1 MERVVEIRPGRV
13 AGVEQ
18 DGVCAFLGIP
28 YAAPPVGPGRWCPPA
43 APDPWVGVR
52 PCHELGPIAPQTR
65 VSGALAMAGEPDA
78 QSEDC
83 LTVNV
88 WTPGVDGG
96 RRPVMVWIHGGGFTG
111 GSGAGNLY
119 RGAVLA
125 GAHDVVVVT
134 INYRLGALGFLA
146 HPLLAEVSQGRLWA
160 GGRPWRG
167 FGNWGLADQV
177 AALAWVR
184 DNIVELGGDPGN
196 VTVFGE
202 SAGGMSISALLGSED
217 ARPLL
222 HRAVVQSGP
231 PYTHD
236 AEEGAGVARE
246 LAGILG
252 VELSRPALE
261 RVPAGTLVEAT
272 TELAAARRSRLGGG
286 VSLPFLP
293 TIDGGMLER
302 APEEDVARGGARDIP
317 LLIGT
322 NRDETAFFAAGDPA
336 VRGID
341 DEGLARWA
349 ARVAPADPSGLVHG
363 YREVRAE
370 RGDPVTPL
378 DLWVAISSDIM
389 FRRPSLRFA
398 TAHRASV
405 TGEHA
410 AASVGGA
417 GAGAGNGAGAEPG
430 AGNGAGSGNGAGT
443 FAYLFTVAS
452 PAFGGALGSC
462 HALEIP
468 FVFGLVGDPVVQ
480 RFTGGGEEVSLL
492 SGRMQE
498 AWTSFARTGAP
509 RVGADPEWAVWDG
522 TTRRTMVLGPWPP
535 RRGVTHVVNGPRQE
549 ELAIL
554 DRALEPATRPPA
566 GA

>member
-1 MERVVEIRPGRV
+1 MERVVEIRSGRV

-18 DGVCAFLGIP
+18 GGVCAFLGIP
-28 YAAPPVGPGRWCPPA
+28 YAAAPVGPGRWCPPA
-43 APDPWVGVR
+43 VPDPWVGVR
-52 PCHELGPIAPQTR
+52 PCYEPGPIAPQAR
-65 VSGALAMAGEPDA
+65 VAGALAMAGEPDE

-83 LTVNV
+83 LTLNV
-88 WTPGVDGG
+88 WTPGVGGG
-96 RRPVMVWIHGGGFTG
+96 RRPVMVWVHGGGFTG

-119 RGAVLA
+119 RGAALA
-125 GAHDVVVVT
+125 GGHDVVVVT

-146 HPLLAEVSQGRLWA
+146 HPLLGAASRGRPWA

-177 AALAWVR
+177 AALAWVK
-184 DNIVELGGDPGN
+184 DSIGELGGDPGN

-252 VELSRPALE
+252 VELSRMALE
-261 RVPAGTLVEAT
+261 RVPAGALVDAT
-272 TELAAARRSRLGGG
+272 AELAATRRARLGGG

-322 NRDETAFFAAGDPA
+322 NRDETASFAAGDAA
-336 VRGID
+336 VRAID
-341 DEGLARWA
+341 EESLARWA
-349 ARVAPADPSGLVHG
+349 ARVAPADPAGLVAG

-378 DLWVAISSDIM
+378 DLWVAISSDVM

-398 TAHRASV
+398 TAHRESVAGERAEAS
-405 TGEHA
+405 GGR
-410 AASVGGA
+410 VGMSSGA
-417 GAGAGNGAGAEPG
+417 GI
-430 AGNGAGSGNGAGT
+430 GT

-468 FVFGLVGDPVVQ
+468 FVFGLVGDPVVH

-509 RVGADPEWAVWDG
+509 RVGADPGWVVWDG
-522 TTRRTMVLGPWPP
+522 ATRPTMVLGPWPQ
-535 RRGVTHVVNGPRQE
+535 RRGVTHVVDGPRQE
-549 ELAIL
+549 ELAVL
-554 DRALEPATRPPA
+554 DRTLEPATPPPV